1 MSRLGRV
8 AAAVLVASAMVLGAC
23 GGGSDDSD
31 SGDSGGDASTEGP
44 KSQAG
49 AGADQSEGATT
60 GGVLRIGMEA
70 ESDGLNPT
78 TNRFAVAGL
87 QMGNAV
93 FDTLAASD
101 ADGNPVPY
109 LAESFTPNADFTE
122 WTVTL
127 RPNVKF
133 HDGTALTAEAIVANI
148 TAQAN
153 DALVGR
159 AVKPV
164 LAETDF
170 VAATGELTAVVRMR
184 QPSAHFPSYLTGQ
197 LGMVASPT
205 WLEAAKANPDLNQK
219 PVGTGP
225 FKFDSRTKDSQTRVV
240 RNDEWWGKGVLG
252 DGPYLDAIEFYPVV
266 SAARRADQLVAG
278 ELDVLHTTDVPTE
291 TRLEGESSLTTVS
304 DELGEETF
312 LQMNTEKAP
321 FDDARVREAV
331 VLATSNK
338 SYNDLINEGKLTL
351 AQSMFHPDLKW
362 ADPNITQEYDPAKA
376 KELVAAVCAEKAD
389 LCKGGKV
396 TIKYTYASS
405 PENDRIY
412 EVLSQLWADVFSVE
426 ADPIPQDQFITTTA
440 VGNYQLNLWRQ
451 FGAPDPDADVVW
463 ISCTSIDAIS
473 LNWTRYCDQER
484 ETLLD
489 QQRASNDDAERI
501 KLWQQIAQNI
511 DAAHTH
517 VFLTHTR
524 WTIAESKQVK
534 NLCGAK
540 GTAGEDLLCLENGRF
555 RLSQIWLAS

>member
-1 MSRLGRV
+1 
-8 AAAVLVASAMVLGAC
+8 MVLGAC

-49 AGADQSEGATT
+49 AGADESEGATA

-101 ADGNPVPY
+101 EDGNPVPY

-219 PVGTGP
+219 PVG
-225 FKFDSRTKDSQTRVV
+225 KHQVWVCRTLPCALR
-240 RNDEWWGKGVLG
+240 GGV
-252 DGPYLDAIEFYPVV
+252 
-266 SAARRADQLVAG
+266 
-278 ELDVLHTTDVPTE
+278 DVLHHCERRLGIHAGETTADGKITLRSAECLASCGTAPMMQVDKNYYE
-291 TRLEGESSLTTVS
+291 NLT
-304 DELGEETF
+304 
-312 LQMNTEKAP
+312 P
-321 FDDARVREAV
+321 EAV
-331 VLATSNK
+331 
-338 SYNDLINEGKLTL
+338 
-351 AQSMFHPDLKW
+351 
-362 ADPNITQEYDPAKA
+362 
-376 KELVAAVCAEKAD
+376 
-389 LCKGGKV
+389 
-396 TIKYTYASS
+396 
-405 PENDRIY
+405 DRI
-412 EVLSQLWADVFSVE
+412 
-426 ADPIPQDQFITTTA
+426 
-440 VGNYQLNLWRQ
+440 
-451 FGAPDPDADVVW
+451 
-463 ISCTSIDAIS
+463 
-473 LNWTRYCDQER
+473 
-484 ETLLD
+484 LD
-489 QQRASNDDAERI
+489 Q
-501 KLWQQIAQNI
+501 
-511 DAAHTH
+511 
-517 VFLTHTR
+517 LT
-524 WTIAESKQVK
+524 K
-534 NLCGAK
+534 
-540 GTAGEDLLCLENGRF
+540 
-555 RLSQIWLAS
+555 